1 MGGGTSEE
9 DSDLG
14 LEQPSSD
21 MTVWP
26 VVGEG
31 WAEWGGS
38 SRGETG
44 SSSWGRV
51 SLEVGATGGPSW
63 RPAQPEAA
71 ATLCTGRPHPAQEG
85 REVRLNRAEA
95 REAWNEQNRVQ
106 A

>member
-31 WAEWGGS
+31 WAEWGGVAVGRQVLHHGAGS
-38 SRGETG
+38 AWRWGPLEGHRGG
-44 SSSWGRV
+44 QPSQRQ
-51 SLEVGATGGPSW
+51 LLLCAQAGPILH
-63 RPAQPEAA
+63 RK
-71 ATLCTGRPHPAQEG
+71 
-85 REVRLNRAEA
+85 AEK
-95 REAWNEQNRVQ
+95 
-106 A
+106 